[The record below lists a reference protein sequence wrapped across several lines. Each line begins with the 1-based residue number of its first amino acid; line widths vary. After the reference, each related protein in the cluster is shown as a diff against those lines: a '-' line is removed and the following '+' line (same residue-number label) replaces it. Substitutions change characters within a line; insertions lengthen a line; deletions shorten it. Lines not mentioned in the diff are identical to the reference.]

1 MGIPLHLAASGRH
14 LVAPS
19 FPKPEVEHYAGHPD
33 HCLDCSALTAWLD
46 YYAATSPASL
56 LGDAVTPVLAPVPA
70 PVEEGAADDA
80 EAGTVP
86 VKRGRGTLRI
96 PGVARGRVEARR
108 HVPIHAYVGPNG
120 SGKSL
125 AMVRDTLDS
134 LSAGRPVLSTV
145 RLQDF
150 AGRSPCDDPG
160 CSSPRHGQPGHLA
173 AHPSFVRLGSF
184 LDLMDAEHCDVLL
197 DEVTGVADARESGG
211 MPVQVRNL
219 LVQLRR
225 RDVVLR
231 WTSPSFTFADVTIR
245 RVTQAVT
252 FSRGM
257 MPVDRDGTLWRDRR
271 LFLWRTF
278 DARDIPLDEQR
289 VDASVRLR
297 EDGVRPL
304 VRELF
309 WRPDSDAES
318 AYDTSDS
325 VATLG
330 VANTAGMCLTCGG
343 KRLHPKCSCD

>member
-1 MGIPLHLAASGRH
+1 
-14 LVAPS
+14 
-19 FPKPEVEHYAGHPD
+19 
-33 HCLDCSALTAWLD
+33 
-46 YYAATSPASL
+46 
-56 LGDAVTPVLAPVPA
+56 
-70 PVEEGAADDA
+70 
-80 EAGTVP
+80 
-86 VKRGRGTLRI
+86 
-96 PGVARGRVEARR
+96 
-108 HVPIHAYVGPNG
+108 
-120 SGKSL
+120 
-125 AMVRDTLDS
+125 
-134 LSAGRPVLSTV
+134 
-145 RLQDF
+145 
-150 AGRSPCDDPG
+150 
-160 CSSPRHGQPGHLA
+160 
-173 AHPSFVRLGSF
+173 
-184 LDLMDAEHCDVLL
+184 MDAEHCDVLL

-257 MPVDRDGTLWRDRR
+257 MPVDRPGTLWRDRR

-297 EDGVRPL
+297 EDGVKPL

-309 WRPDSDAES
+309 WRPDSDAEN

>member
-1 MGIPLHLAASGRH
+1 
-14 LVAPS
+14 
-19 FPKPEVEHYAGHPD
+19 
-33 HCLDCSALTAWLD
+33 
-46 YYAATSPASL
+46 
-56 LGDAVTPVLAPVPA
+56 
-70 PVEEGAADDA
+70 
-80 EAGTVP
+80 
-86 VKRGRGTLRI
+86 
-96 PGVARGRVEARR
+96 
-108 HVPIHAYVGPNG
+108 
-120 SGKSL
+120 
-125 AMVRDTLDS
+125 MVRDTVDSLDS
-134 LSAGRPVLSTV
+134 GRLVLSTV

-150 AGRSPCDDPG
+150 AGRGACDDPG
-160 CSSPRHGQPGHLA
+160 CSSPRHGSPGHLA
-173 AHPSFVRLGSF
+173 AHPSYVRLSSF

-257 MPVDRDGTLWRDRR
+257 MPVAKEGTLWRDRR
-271 LFLWRTF
+271 AFLWRTF
-278 DARDIPLDEQR
+278 DARDIPMDEAR

-297 EDGVRPL
+297 EDGVKPL

-309 WRPDSDAES
+309 WRPGSVAES

-330 VANTAGMCLTCGG
+330 VANNAGMCMTCGN
-343 KRLHPKCSCD
+343 KRRADPCRCD